1 MVGTAPD
8 NDTYDYVYVYDIN
21 GNQWDK
27 LPPPGQHKG
36 RLVVIN
42 SKLTVFGGS
51 DNTTRKITD
60 KVTTY
65 SNNSWN
71 NIYPN
76 MIKARKLP
84 EAIIHLDYVIVAGGA
99 IGDDTFSDDIELL
112 NYKQLSHWVIAR
124 MKLPEPMWIPSLT
137 ISDNLLYIV
146 GYTRATG
153 RTRAAYKLSIDI
165 ITSPED
171 QLTSNH
177 WTKLP
182 LAPHYNTAIIPN
194 TSPPVIVGGK
204 IKGVTTTDI
213 RVLDVPNN
221 SWKKIASLTSP
232 RSSTAIV
239 PISTLTPSWSLEGIL
254 VEEVLKKLRNI
265 LLLEYRK
272 EASGYARLL
281 NMNLPMLSLA
291 LSILYSIKYHILFP

>member
-1 MVGTAPD
+1 MAGSAPD

-42 SKLTVFGGS
+42 SKLTVIGGR
-51 DNTTRKITD
+51 DNTTRKRTN

-65 SNNSWN
+65 SNSSWN

-76 MIKARKLP
+76 MIKARNLP
-84 EAIIHLDYVIVAGGA
+84 GAMIHLDYVIVAGGA
-99 IGDDTFSDDIELL
+99 IADDTFSDDIELL
-112 NYKQLSHWVIAR
+112 NYKQSSHWVIAR
-124 MKLPEPMWIPSLT
+124 MKLPEPMRLPSLT
-137 ISDNLLYIV
+137 ISDNLLYIM
-146 GYTRATG
+146 GYSRATG
-153 RTRAAYKLSIDI
+153 RTSAAYKLSIDI
-165 ITSPED
+165 ITSPAD
-171 QLTSNH
+171 QLTSNY

-232 RSSTAIV
+232 RACTAVVSINLD
-239 PISTLTPSWSLEGIL
+239 SIL
-254 VEEVLKKLRNI
+254 IIGGYTGGRGV
-265 LLLEYRK
+265 K
-272 EASGYARLL
+272 EAKKHSITRVEKGGIRLCHD
-281 NMNLPMLSLA
+281 N
-291 LSILYSIKYHILFP
+291 